1 MALRAR
7 RSSSESSVV
16 VLPRHRVGA
25 TGRSRFSPRGLLAAQ
40 QRRRRHYEPLDDTRS
55 VNRVRSAVSSSS
67 SNSSMASTDD
77 NKMQQETLKTSSEK
91 RENVENSCND
101 KAAFGYGT
109 TIPPNNEANEKDL
122 ASKKVI
128 FCVHGKLSGC
138 CTLVK
143 GGSAEDCAPIDFR
156 SNSTPFED
164 HCHRERNEDIDKKA
178 RKKLIIASVLCVV
191 FMIMEIVGG
200 VMSNSLAIATDAAH
214 LLTDFASFMI
224 SLFSI
229 WVASR
234 PPTKKMPFGWYRAEV
249 IGALTSVLLIW
260 VVTGVLF
267 FLAVERIINKNFEL
281 DASVMLITSAVGVAV
296 NLVMG
301 LTLHQHGHG
310 HGGHSHGHDHGHDHN
325 HGAVKGE
332 KSDHDHEGSGELE
345 TSHKHRA
352 TDRNI
357 NVRAAFV
364 HVLGDFIQSA
374 GVFIAALVIY
384 FKPEWS
390 IVDPICTFLFSILVV
405 LTTVAIIK
413 DVINVLMEGIPKGF
427 DYSQVESTFMQID
440 GVVKVHN
447 LRIWALSLD
456 KTALSAHIAI
466 RPGVSPQTILRTATR
481 NIHEKYSFFE
491 MTLQI
496 EEFDEQMENC
506 KQCKPPVQ

>member
-1 MALRAR
+1 MD
-7 RSSSESSVV
+7 
-16 VLPRHRVGA
+16 G
-25 TGRSRFSPRGLLAAQ
+25 
-40 QRRRRHYEPLDDTRS
+40 
-55 VNRVRSAVSSSS
+55 
-67 SNSSMASTDD
+67 
-77 NKMQQETLKTSSEK
+77 EK
-91 RENVENSCND
+91 IKLFQD

-109 TIPPNNEANEKDL
+109 SLPPNNNDMTDKES

-143 GGSAEDCAPIDFR
+143 GGKEECAPIDYLRNPSFY
-156 SNSTPFED
+156 ED
-164 HCHRERNEDIDKKA
+164 HCHRERNEEIDKKA
-178 RKKLIIASVLCVV
+178 RKKLIIASVLCVI

-200 VMSNSLAIATDAAH
+200 VWSNSLAIATDAAH

-229 WVASR
+229 WVACR
-234 PPTKKMPFGWYRAEV
+234 PATKKMPFGWYRAEV

-267 FLAVERIINKNFEL
+267 FLAVERVINKDFEL
-281 DASVMLITSAVGVAV
+281 DAPVMLITSAIGVAV

-310 HGGHSHGHDHGHDHN
+310 HSHGHSHGHDSHSHDHGHDHGPDKPDKSGIDKCN
-325 HGAVKGE
+325 EEGAAKADF
-332 KSDHDHEGSGELE
+332 K
-345 TSHKHRA
+345 HKH
-352 TDRNI
+352 DKNI
-357 NVRAAFV
+357 NVRAAFI

-374 GVFIAALVIY
+374 GVFIAAIVIY

-405 LTTVAIIK
+405 LTTVTIIK
-413 DVINVLMEGIPKGF
+413 DVVNVLMEGTPKGF
-427 DYSQVESTFMQID
+427 DYSHVENTFMQID

-456 KTALSAHIAI
+456 KTALSAHLAI
-466 RPGVSPQTILRTATR
+466 KSGASPQTILRTATR
-481 NIHEKYSFFE
+481 NIHDKYNFFE

-496 EEFDEQMENC
+496 EEFNEKMDNC
-506 KQCKPPVQ
+506 EQCKPPSQ